1 MQSKKISVNLWI
13 MQKPKVKQFLTNDL
27 IKSDIYK
34 EYWKALKRLSK
45 DDKFHNTKLSS
56 TETQR
61 KHSLHS
67 SETLNKKTKR
77 TKKKRTII
85 DYIERKEGAYK
96 NNKIKSIFYFDEEQ
110 SNSVKS
116 LAIEGHGY
124 I

>member
-1 MQSKKISVNLWI
+1 MINFITQNCLQLKRKENILYI
-13 MQKPKVKQFLTNDL
+13 HQKLLTKKPK
-27 IKSDIYK
+27 
-34 EYWKALKRLSK
+34 ER
-45 DDKFHNTKLSS
+45 
-56 TETQR
+56 
-61 KHSLHS
+61 
-67 SETLNKKTKR
+67 
-77 TKKKRTII
+77 KKKRTII